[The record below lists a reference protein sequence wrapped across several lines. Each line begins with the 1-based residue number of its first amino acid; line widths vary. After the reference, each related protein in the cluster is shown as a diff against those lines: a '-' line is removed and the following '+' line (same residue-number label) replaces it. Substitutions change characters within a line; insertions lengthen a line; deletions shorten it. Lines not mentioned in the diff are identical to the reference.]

1 MARKKEDSELPG
13 TTLALSERA
22 RGLLKLLV
30 EHHIRDGQPVGSKVL
45 ARNSG
50 LELSAATVRNVMAD
64 LEELG
69 LVFAPHTSAGRIPTV
84 RGYRLFI
91 DTLLTAQPLAR
102 VEMERIREGLT
113 GSDTVD
119 ELMSA
124 CSNLLSS
131 VSRMAGV
138 VMVPRRDFAALRRIE
153 FVPLSEQRVLAILVV
168 SEREIQNRVI
178 HLPRPLSDAQ
188 LQEAANRLNALLMA
202 KDLDAVRNAL
212 MREMREVQETVNL
225 LMHRA
230 VEAADQ
236 LFEHRAEDQNVVFAG
251 QTNLMRFSE
260 LSNLDMLRTLFEAFT
275 EKRELLHL
283 LDACRVAQSVQVYV
297 GEESGYQALEH
308 CSLVAAPYGEGGKVL
323 GVLGVV
329 GPTRMDYER
338 VIPLVDV
345 TAKMLSSILN
355 FRD

>member
-1 MARKKEDSELPG
+1 MVRKKEDSGLPD
-13 TTLALSERA
+13 TSAALSERA
-22 RGLLKLLV
+22 RSLLKVLV
-30 EHHIRDGQPVGSKVL
+30 EHHIRDGQPVASKVL
-45 ARNSG
+45 ARDSG
-50 LELSAATVRNVMAD
+50 LELSAATIRNVMAD

-69 LVFAPHTSAGRIPTV
+69 LVFAPHTSAGRVPTA

-91 DTLLTAQPLAR
+91 DTLLTAQPLPRA
-102 VEMERIREGLT
+102 EMERIRDSLA
-113 GSDTVD
+113 GSETVD
-119 ELMSA
+119 ALMNT
-124 CSNLLSS
+124 CSTLLSS

-178 HLPRPLSDAQ
+178 HLPRPLTEAQ
-188 LQEAANRLNALLMA
+188 LQEAANRLNALLIT
-202 KDLDAVRNAL
+202 KDLDAVRTGL
-212 MREMREVQETVNL
+212 VREMREVQETVNL

-236 LFEHRAEDQNVVFAG
+236 FFEHRADDQNVVFAG

-283 LDACRVAQSVQVYV
+283 LDACRVAQSVQVFV
-297 GEESGYQALEH
+297 GEESGYQVLEH
-308 CSLVAAPYGEGGKVL
+308 CSLVAAPYGEAGKVL

-355 FRD
+355 SRD

>member
-1 MARKKEDSELPG
+1 MVRKKEDSGSHG
-13 TTLALSERA
+13 TSVALSDRA
-22 RGLLKLLV
+22 RNLLKLLV
-30 EHHIRDGQPVGSKVL
+30 EQHIRDGQPVGSKVL
-45 ARNSG
+45 ARDSG

-64 LEELG
+64 LEGLG
-69 LVFAPHTSAGRIPTV
+69 LVFAPHTSAGRIPTA

-91 DTLLTAQPLAR
+91 DTLLTAQPLSR
-102 VEMERIREGLT
+102 GEMERIRESLA

-138 VMVPRRDFAALRRIE
+138 VMVPRREFAALRRIE

-178 HLPRPLSDAQ
+178 HLSRPLSEAQ
-188 LQEAANRLNALLMA
+188 LQEAANRLNALLVT
-202 KDLDAVRNAL
+202 KDLDAVRNGL
-212 MREMREVQETVNL
+212 VREMREVQESVNL

-236 LFEHRAEDQNVVFAG
+236 VFEQRAEDQSVLFAG

-283 LDACRVAQSVQVYV
+283 LDACRVAQAVQVFV

-355 FRD
+355 SRD

>member
-1 MARKKEDSELPG
+1 MAKKTRVGETPS
-13 TTLALSERA
+13 TALALSERA

-45 ARNSG
+45 ARDSG
-50 LELSAATVRNVMAD
+50 LELSAATVRNVMAS

-69 LVFAPHTSAGRIPTV
+69 LIFAPHTSAGRVPTS

-91 DTLLTAQPLAR
+91 DSLLTAQPLTGS
-102 VEMERIREGLT
+102 EMGRIR
-113 GSDTVD
+113 D
-119 ELMSA
+119 ELAGSETVEELMNT
-124 CSNLLSS
+124 CSNMLSS

-168 SEREIQNRVI
+168 SEREVQNRVI
-178 HLPRPLSDAQ
+178 HLPRPFTEAQ
-188 LQEAANRLNALLMA
+188 LQEAANRLNVLLTA
-202 KDLDAVRNAL
+202 KGLDAVRGAL
-212 MREMREVQETVNL
+212 LREMREVQETVNL
-225 LMHRA
+225 LMQRA
-230 VEAADQ
+230 LDAADQ
-236 LFEHRAEDQNVVFAG
+236 AFDQRADDHNVVFAG

-260 LSNLDMLRTLFEAFT
+260 LSNLDMLRTLFEAFA

-283 LDACRVAQSVQVYV
+283 LDACKAAESVQVFV
-297 GEESGYQALEH
+297 GEESGYQALEQ

-355 FRD
+355 SRD